1 MMFQQRQPTFKST
14 TPNSWIIKKK
24 IKSNQEPTSINFW
37 RLLMLYS
44 NNDFCLPRPNP
55 FQNLFFFF
63 FLLWRLLAIYLTI
76 FRWCSKT
83 MNEIFHSHSFSHQER
98 FIKLLDSQ
106 IWSIL
111 FSIHRVQ
118 QEIDSSRIKSIVL
131 FLALILI
138 YCIKKWKMVAR
149 KFSIW

>member
-1 MMFQQRQPTFKST
+1 MFQQRQPTFKFS
-14 TPNSWIIKKK
+14 TPNSLIIKKNK
-24 IKSNQEPTSINFW
+24 NQIRQPTSINFG
-37 RLLMLYS
+37 RFSMLYS
-44 NNDFCLPRPNP
+44 NNDFCLPHPNP
-55 FQNLFFFF
+55 FQNPFFF
-63 FLLWRLLAIYLTI
+63 FLVWRLLAIYLTI

-83 MNEIFHSHSFSHQER
+83 MNGIFHSHSFPHQER